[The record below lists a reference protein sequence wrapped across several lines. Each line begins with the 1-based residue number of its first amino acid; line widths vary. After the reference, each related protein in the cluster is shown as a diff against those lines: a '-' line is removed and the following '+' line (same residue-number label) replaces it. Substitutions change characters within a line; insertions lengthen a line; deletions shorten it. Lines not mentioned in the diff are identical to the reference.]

1 MQTVSSKKYL
11 GFSIIQKAFFVMV
24 EQVASIVLRVFY
36 MEFYDSEKISKKAL
50 KVLSKFNTDSSL
62 KWLMNNVPFN
72 ILSGCKEARNVDG
85 GIRFAS
91 DKHKYEALYLDGQKP
106 MLRSIALSGN
116 FRLYCDDMLVVQTE
130 YDLKAGCE
138 GDSEI
143 FWNWHS
149 VAVLRLSSWV
159 EDIPALVHGLKGEK
173 EKELSERAEREK
185 LRPSIFERNFDL
197 GQYGETV

>member
-1 MQTVSSKKYL
+1 
-11 GFSIIQKAFFVMV
+11 
-24 EQVASIVLRVFY
+24 

-50 KVLSKFNTDSSL
+50 GVLRKFNTDSSL
-62 KWLMNNVPFN
+62 SWLMNNVPFN
-72 ILSGCKEARNVDG
+72 ILSGNKDVRNGDG

-91 DKHKYEALYLDGQKP
+91 NKHKYEALYLAGQKP
-106 MLRSIALSGN
+106 TRRSIALSGN

-130 YDLKAGCE
+130 YDLKAGCN

-159 EDIPALVHGLKGEK
+159 EDVPALVHGLKGEK
-173 EKELSERAEREK
+173 EKELSVRTEKEK
-185 LRPSIFERNFDL
+185 LRPSIFKRNFDL
-197 GQYGETV
+197 GPYGKAL

>member
-1 MQTVSSKKYL
+1 
-11 GFSIIQKAFFVMV
+11 
-24 EQVASIVLRVFY
+24 

-50 KVLSKFNTDSSL
+50 QVLSKFNTDSSL

-72 ILSGCKEARNVDG
+72 ILSGNKEARNVDG

-116 FRLYCDDMLVVQTE
+116 FRLYCDDTLVVQTE
-130 YDLKAGCE
+130 YDLKAGCD

-143 FWNWHS
+143 LWNWHS

-159 EDIPALVHGLKGEK
+159 EDIPALVHGLKGDK
-173 EKELSERAEREK
+173 EKELSARAEKEK

-197 GQYGETV
+197 GQYGKTL